1 VTKAQIYRYLS
12 LTALAAGLALVGM
25 LAAALLSR
33 GVTQQRFEIV
43 AGVDTYAG
51 GLRAAEGPLRFI
63 LTLDNLFL
71 VFYTAAFLFL
81 VLTIEDSRSRL
92 IAYTG
97 LGAILITAYLDLL
110 ENHHI
115 VTMLT
120 SVSQGLP
127 ISVVEIQEQMTWSQ
141 LKFHSSYLSFFLF
154 AFVLPHDTLLEKV
167 LRWSLWFLFLPVGV
181 MVYTYPD
188 FMGGIFGLLRYIL
201 MLAGLLIL
209 AWNFYWRFRTEK
221 QNDEKVEMKERN
233 ITGGID

>member
-1 VTKAQIYRYLS
+1 MTKSQIYKYLS

-25 LAAALLSR
+25 LAAALLSQ
-33 GVTQQRFEIV
+33 GVTQQQFEIV
-43 AGVDTYAG
+43 AGVGTYASD
-51 GLRAAEGPLRFI
+51 LQAAEGPLRFI

-71 VFYTAAFLFL
+71 VFYTAAFLFF
-81 VLTIEDSRSRL
+81 VLTIEDGKSRL

-97 LGAILITAYLDLL
+97 LGAILLTAYLDLL

-115 VTMLT
+115 MTMLT

-127 ISVVEIQEQMTWSQ
+127 ISLAEIQERMTWSQ

-154 AFVLPHDTLLEKV
+154 AFVLPHDTLLEKA
-167 LRWSLWFLFLPVGV
+167 LRWSLWFVFLPVGV

-209 AWNFYWRFRTEK
+209 AWNFYLRFKEERT
-221 QNDEKVEMKERN
+221 
-233 ITGGID
+233 